1 MTFNNFMNNPQ
12 ENILNAEILKKGILR
27 LTLNDPINKNALS
40 TQMMESLISVIENAL
55 IDNGIR
61 VIIIASQGNV
71 FCSGHNLKEI
81 KEPVSYTHLRAHE
94 T

>member
-1 MTFNNFMNNPQ
+1 MNDPQ
-12 ENILNAEILKKGILR
+12 ENILSAEILKKGILR

-40 TQMMESLISVIENAL
+40 TKMMESLISVIENAS

-71 FCSGHNLKEI
+71 FCSGHN
-81 KEPVSYTHLRAHE
+81 
-94 T
+94 

>member
-27 LTLNDPINKNALS
+27 LILNDPINKNALS

-55 IDNGIR
+55 KDNGSR
-61 VIIIASQGNV
+61 VIIILHREMFFV
-71 FCSGHNLKEI
+71 RVTI
-81 KEPVSYTHLRAHE
+81 
-94 T
+94 